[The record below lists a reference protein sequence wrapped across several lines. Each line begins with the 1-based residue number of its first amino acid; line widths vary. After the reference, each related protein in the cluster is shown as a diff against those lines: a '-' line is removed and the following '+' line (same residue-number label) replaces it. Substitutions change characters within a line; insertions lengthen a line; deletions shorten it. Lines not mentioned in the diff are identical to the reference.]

1 MTSDAPHDDAGA
13 PRRPISAAAALRAL
27 LEEADAFGT
36 LGFGAESASALGAAP
51 PASTAGTA
59 TGDVRT
65 PPAAER
71 AEAPP
76 AVAPTSEAPRA
87 TDAPPPAV
95 APVVRRD
102 DVPPAVAAPPA
113 RTAAASA
120 PLAPSAREAGDDA
133 ASRRDALARIAEE
146 AEACRR
152 CPLGG
157 LRTRAVAGQGNPLA
171 EYFFVGEAPGAEEDA
186 SGLAFVGPAGQLL
199 TKMIEAMGLTRDD
212 VFIAN
217 VLKCRPP
224 MNRDPAAEE
233 VAQCSPF
240 LRRQL
245 AIVRPRV
252 VVCLGGHAARA
263 LIPGATSVGKLRGT
277 AQFVDGVP
285 AVATYHPSY
294 LLRAPWEKAKA
305 WEDLKAALR
314 LLGREPPPR
323 AGGTAG

>member
-1 MTSDAPHDDAGA
+1 VTSDAPHDDAGA

-36 LGFGAESASALGAAP
+36 LGFGADSASEADATP
-51 PASTAGTA
+51 PAAAAGTA
-59 TGDVRT
+59 TVDVRT
-65 PPAAER
+65 PAVAER
-71 AEAPP
+71 AGTPSA
-76 AVAPTSEAPRA
+76 AAPRA
-87 TDAPPPAV
+87 AEAPPPAV
-95 APVVRRD
+95 APVVA
-102 DVPPAVAAPPA
+102 PAVAPVVRRDLVAPTVAAAP
-113 RTAAASA
+113 AAASA
-120 PLAPSAREAGDDA
+120 PPAPSAREAGDDV

-171 EYFFVGEAPGAEEDA
+171 DYFFVGEAPGAEEDA

-199 TKMIEAMGLTRDD
+199 TKMIEAMGLSRDD

-233 VAQCSPF
+233 VAQCAPF

-245 AIVRPRV
+245 AVVRPRV

-323 AGGTAG
+323 AGGAAG